1 MAYTTWFFDSKHFFP
16 AKEMSIQ
23 AYTTLFFT
31 TNAKNKKTIIGETR
45 NKKINLKKIK
55 ILS

>member
-16 AKEMSIQ
+16 AKKMSIQ

-31 TNAKNKKTIIGETR
+31 TNAKNKKTIIGETG
-45 NKKINLKKIK
+45 NKKINLKK
-55 ILS
+55 